1 MSEEVETVNGV
12 VELTSADRVETAML
26 DVQIM
31 TAKRFPRSVVQF
43 KKECEALATIDQETA
58 ASMYYR
64 LKRRSGGSD
73 GDQKN
78 IEGPSVRLAE
88 IVANTWTNLHVG
100 ARQMEVSKTD
110 RVARS
115 QSVAWDLERNVRVGV
130 EVSRRII
137 GKNGNQYSED
147 MIGVTQAA
155 ALSIAF
161 RNSVFK
167 VVPFAYV
174 KDIFEKCKEVSI
186 GKGLTMAQR
195 REIALKGYA
204 LHKVTEAQLLEYLDR
219 KGWDD
224 VTVDDFIE
232 LRGLLTA
239 IKDGDTTAKEAFST
253 QEKTANLDAVLKPE
267 SVKGKDQPV
276 ETEKPKTITSEELVE
291 GLDGKPA
298 DEKPAK
304 GKKEKPGPK
313 LVEKEKPK
321 DEPAPAG
328 DRSVDDLFGGE

>member
-1 MSEEVETVNGV
+1 MDETVEATV
-12 VELTSADRVETAML
+12 DMELTAIGDRVETAML

-64 LKRRSGGSD
+64 LKRRSGGD
-73 GDQKN
+73 GDKN

-88 IVANTWTNLHVG
+88 IVANTWTNLHVV
-100 ARQMEVSKTD
+100 ARQLDVTKAD

-137 GKNGNQYSED
+137 DKKGNQYSED

-155 ALSIAF
+155 ALSVAF

-174 KDIFEKCKEVSI
+174 KDIFDKCKEVSV
-186 GKGLTMAQR
+186 GKGLTMTQR
-195 REIALKGYA
+195 KEIAIKAYA
-204 LHKVTEAQLLEYLDR
+204 VHKISEAQLLEYLE
-219 KGWDD
+219 KGGWDD

-239 IKDGDTTAKEAFST
+239 IKDGDTTAKEAFAS
-253 QEKTANLDAVLKPE
+253 QQKTANLDAVLKPE
-267 SVKGKDQPV
+267 SVKGADTPMKDDPAKPEAPNEQAPPKEAKPKPV
-276 ETEKPKTITSEELVE
+276 EKPVEK
-291 GLDGKPA
+291 KP
-298 DEKPAK
+298 EPAK
-304 GKKEKPGPK
+304 DAG
-313 LVEKEKPK
+313 
-321 DEPAPAG
+321 G
-328 DRSVDDLFGGE
+328 DRSVDELFSKE